1 MRKESFVFSA
11 LFIFILGLSF
21 FSINQ
26 VQVIGQTTTS
36 SSSSSSS
43 SGDVATSS
51 SSSSSS
57 SSGEVVS
64 SSSSS
69 SGEVVSNSSSPSSG
83 EVVSLVCAS
92 DSGCPRGTC
101 PDGGTFQKFSCVDG
115 KCNELVFVADP
126 CTVFTPVSSSGGTQI
141 ALNENFTGVWKA
153 KFPKPT
159 EPIGGGSSSSGGSSS
174 GCIICIQV
182 VPECSSNEVLV
193 PQSCTECAHCASAS
207 TSSGAVSTR
216 IAAHISGPS
225 VSRVLILKLCVRE
238 GKLEGVINQGGVIEK
253 GKIISQT
260 VLSENEVGVEVQD
273 VKGVTSK
280 FVLKLL
286 GDRQLLVIFEDK
298 DEIEARKLNPFKSC
312 LAPRGPGGR
321 PDKPKPGK
329 GGRPDKEDKGDKGDR
344 PDDESG
350 PGRPDRPDK
359 PDKPDKPDRP
369 DKPGDKPSDDSS
381 GEAGKPD
388 RPDKPDKPD
397 IGDKPDKPDR
407 PDKPSNGSS
416 GESGN
421 PDRPDK
427 PDKPDRPD

>member
-1 MRKESFVFSA
+1 MKKEIFVFNL
-11 LFIFILGLSF
+11 LFVFILGLSF

-43 SGDVATSS
+43 SSSGDVATSS
-51 SSSSSS
+51 SSSSSGNIVSSSS

-69 SGEVVSNSSSPSSG
+69 SGEVAISSSSSG
-83 EVVSLVCAS
+83 ALVCAS
-92 DSGCPRGTC
+92 DVDCPRGIC
-101 PDGGTFQKFSCVDG
+101 PDGGTFEKFSCVDG

-126 CTVFTPVSSSGGTQI
+126 CTVFTPVSSSGGSQI

-182 VPECSSNEVLV
+182 VPECGSSEVLV

-207 TSSGAVSTR
+207 TSGGAVSTR

-225 VSRVLILKLCVRE
+225 VSRVLTLKLCVRE
-238 GKLEGVINQGGVIEK
+238 GKLEGVINQGGAIEK
-253 GKIISQT
+253 GKIISQA
-260 VLSENEVGVEVQD
+260 VISENEVGVEVQD
-273 VKGVTSK
+273 IKGVVSK
-280 FVLKLL
+280 LVLKLL
-286 GDRQLLVIFEDK
+286 GDRQLLVVFEDK

-321 PDKPKPGK
+321 PDKPKPPK
-329 GGRPDKEDKGDKGDR
+329 GGKPDR

-369 DKPGDKPSDDSS
+369 DKPSDDSS
-381 GEAGKPD
+381 GETGKPD

-397 IGDKPDKPDR
+397 KPDR
-407 PDKPSNGSS
+407 PDKPSDDSS
-416 GESGN
+416 GETGK

-427 PDKPDRPD
+427 PDKPDKPD